1 MRKAGDWLRTCAED
15 GSEVARSC
23 LTNRSRTR
31 EGMREQFRQRERK
44 KDVGEGQA
52 EARVESCLGEEARSL
67 AAVDE
72 SKRSSEGKDMASL
85 RRVGR

>member
-1 MRKAGDWLRTCAED
+1 MRKAGDWLRTCAEG

-31 EGMREQFRQRERK
+31 EGMREHFRQRERK

-72 SKRSSEGKDMASL
+72 
-85 RRVGR
+85 RRGRVRGRI